1 MNEKFW
7 YQKLSLLTILLFL
20 RCGNKLNIVIT
31 GGAGF
36 IGTHLVE
43 KFLEKSHN
51 VIVVD
56 NLLTGLKANLDNFT
70 KSKKFSFIDLD
81 VQNHIEIEGEV
92 DYVLHLASAASPKA
106 YTDNPINTLKA
117 GSIGTINTLG
127 LAKAKH
133 AKYLLTSTSE
143 VYGDPEISP
152 QPESYWG
159 RVNPNGVRSMYD
171 EAKRFAEAAVSSY
184 NRIYNIDSR
193 IVRLFNTYGPKM
205 KINDGR
211 VVTNFIVQALNGE
224 DITIYG
230 KGNQTRSFCYVSDT
244 VAGIIKAMD
253 SESNEVFN
261 IGNPNEITIL
271 QLAEI
276 IIQLTESKSGVK
288 YQELPDDDP
297 TQRKPDIGKA
307 INILDWKPD
316 IGLEEG
322 LNKTIGW
329 VKANL
334 N

>member
-1 MNEKFW
+1 M
-7 YQKLSLLTILLFL
+7 
-20 RCGNKLNIVIT
+20 NIVVT

-43 KFLEKSHN
+43 RFLEKNHN
-51 VIVVD
+51 VIVID
-56 NLLTGLKANLDNFT
+56 NLLTGSKGNLNNFD
-70 KSKKFSFIDLD
+70 KSKNFSFINLD
-81 VQNHIEIEGEV
+81 VQNHIEIDGEV

-106 YTDNPINTLKA
+106 YTENPINTLKA

-127 LAKAKH
+127 LAKAKN

-143 VYGDPEISP
+143 VYGDPEVSP

-211 VVTNFIVQALNGE
+211 VVTNFISQALIGE

-244 VAGIIKAMD
+244 VDGIIKAMN

-261 IGNPNEITIL
+261 IGNPNEITII
-271 QLAEI
+271 QLAEFI
-276 IIQLTESKSGVK
+276 IELTESKSSIR
-288 YQELPDDDP
+288 YEELPKDDP
-297 TQRKPDIGKA
+297 MQRKPDIGKA
-307 INILDWKPD
+307 LSILDWKPT

-322 LNKTIGW
+322 LKETINWIKT
-329 VKANL
+329 NL